1 MDPEVAAAEMI
12 VHQQQANDA
21 TERLCDAV
29 GRGFP
34 MPSIK
39 RVTAR
44 VNAEGYELSEYEV
57 ARSLRAVLNP
67 RRKRRLREVASP
79 QLWLFRVA

>member
-1 MDPEVAAAEMI
+1 MDPAATAAEMI

-29 GRGFP
+29 RRGFP
-34 MPSIK
+34 MPSIR

-44 VNAEGYELSEYEV
+44 VNAEGHELSEHEV
-57 ARSLRAVLNP
+57 VRSLRAAISP
-67 RRKRRLREVASP
+67 RRKRRLSEVASP